1 MVMVN
6 GDMDPTSA
14 PRAPAVKR
22 RKLRLAAVRR
32 ILSERTFLGTDGMRI
47 GVALGGGGARGWA
60 HIGVL
65 RTLVAAGF
73 EPTIVAGTS
82 IGAIVGGAYAAG
94 RLDELETFARGLDR
108 RTIWRLTDLNLGKG
122 GGLVLGERVVQ
133 SLTDIIGEQGIEALP
148 KKFAA
153 VATELLT
160 GHEIWL
166 EQGNLITAIRAS
178 YAMPGIFVPV
188 AIDGRPL
195 VDGGITNPVPVS
207 ACRAMG
213 AQLVIAVPLP
223 ASQTPAQ
230 RFARET
236 PEQAATA
243 WQKAMAAFREP
254 ERFMARQLF
263 GDEPG
268 ALTTA
273 SVSVAALN
281 ILLDRMT
288 RVRLASD
295 PPDVTISSDIGKIAL
310 LEFDRADEAIA
321 IGAAATEK
329 MLPDI
334 KSLLA

>member
-1 MVMVN
+1 
-6 GDMDPTSA
+6 
-14 PRAPAVKR
+14 
-22 RKLRLAAVRR
+22 
-32 ILSERTFLGTDGMRI
+32 MRI

-65 RTLVAAGF
+65 RKLIAAGI
-73 EPTIVAGTS
+73 EPAVIAGTS

-94 RLDELETFARGLDR
+94 RLDELEAFACDLDR
-108 RTIWRLTDLNLGKG
+108 RAIWRLADLNLGKG
-122 GGLVLGERVVQ
+122 AGGLVLGERLVQ
-133 SLTDIIGEQGIEALP
+133 ALTTIIGDHAVESLP

-153 VATELLT
+153 VATELQT

-166 EQGNLITAIRAS
+166 EQGSLITAIRAS
-178 YAMPGIFVPV
+178 YALPGIFVPV
-188 AIDGRPL
+188 TIEGRPL
-195 VDGGITNPVPVS
+195 IDGGITNPVPVS

-223 ASQTPAQ
+223 ASQSPVE

-295 PPDVTISSDIGKIAL
+295 PPDVTVNSDIGKIAL

-329 MLPDI
+329 ILPEI
-334 KSLLA
+334 KALVG